1 MSESNSA
8 CYGTL
13 PWCVILILILVLGIP
28 WAERRRKRDIGKVE
42 NQLGFRYQNRRY
54 SVEHRG
60 REFQLWDHSK
70 SYGGRG
76 EFTSPDYLPFTRIK
90 TSIEKKEGI
99 YLLLKP
105 AGLIGQIIAAIGIQG
120 IAIGMLSIDENFLMI
135 SKPKDVGKQLLY
147 TPNILEQVF
156 VFNPTILRIRLD
168 VLLFEQAGYLK
179 RKSRD
184 YYLSLF
190 DLLCDIAEIMESF
203 DKLSNYLGNPTNE

>member
-1 MSESNSA
+1 MIQITGQFEKLLCSHLGNTLPEAFMPPNRLSESFILCRQVLVSLQCASA
-8 CYGTL
+8 
-13 PWCVILILILVLGIP
+13 PVLCDRIEQL
-28 WAERRRKRDIGKVE
+28 AET
-42 NQLGFRYQNRRY
+42 N
-54 SVEHRG
+54 
-60 REFQLWDHSK
+60 
-70 SYGGRG
+70 
-76 EFTSPDYLPFTRIK
+76 P
-90 TSIEKKEGI
+90 
-99 YLLLKP
+99 
-105 AGLIGQIIAAIGIQG
+105 GLIGQIIAAIGIQG
-120 IAIGMLSIDENFLMI
+120 IAIDMLSIDENFLMI